1 MNQLNFT
8 SIKKGNI
15 SQVYSTENQNKN
27 IQNNINLNI
36 FQKRNIQSVRPV
48 LATTTTTTTSM
59 DIVPITSTPT
69 TTPRVNH
76 GKQSNVKKM
85 KWGEPTWFLF
95 HTLAEKVKPEYFSL
109 VKTEL
114 LNNIYAICKNLPCP
128 NCASHATQYLNGIN
142 FNTIRTKEDLKL
154 MLFNFHNAVNEKK
167 GLPIFYLVDLNEK
180 YSKAVTLNIIN
191 NFIMHF
197 RDKHKSIR
205 MISDDLY
212 RQRLSGLLMNWF
224 SLNMKCFN
232 M

>member
-1 MNQLNFT
+1 MNHLKFT
-8 SIKKGNI
+8 SIRNGNI
-15 SQVYSTENQNKN
+15 RDSYSTENQNKN

-36 FQKRNIQSVRPV
+36 FQKRNIQGVRPIAV
-48 LATTTTTTTSM
+48 TTTTNRDIIPITNTTS
-59 DIVPITSTPT
+59 T
-69 TTPRVNH
+69 TTPVNN
-76 GKQSNVKKM
+76 GRQSNVKKM

-142 FNTIRTKEDLKL
+142 FNTIRTKEDLKI
-154 MLFNFHNAVNEKK
+154 MLFTFHNAVNEKK

-191 NFIMHF
+191 NFIIHF

-224 SLNMKCFN
+224 SSNMKYFN

>member
-1 MNQLNFT
+1 MNHLKFT
-8 SIKKGNI
+8 SIRNGNI
-15 SQVYSTENQNKN
+15 RDSYSTENQNKN
-27 IQNNINLNI
+27 IQTNINLNLH
-36 FQKRNIQSVRPV
+36 QKRNIQGVQPILTTFDMKRDIIPV
-48 LATTTTTTTSM
+48 THMISTTTQ
-59 DIVPITSTPT
+59 
-69 TTPRVNH
+69 VNTV
-76 GKQSNVKKM
+76 KQSNAKKM

-95 HTLAEKVKPEYFSL
+95 HTLAEKVKAEYFSL
-109 VKTEL
+109 VRTEL

-154 MLFNFHNAVNEKK
+154 MLFHFHNNVNEKK

-224 SLNMKCFN
+224 SSNMKYFN